1 MNAASFRALVWFC
14 GLALGACGSSGGD
27 AAHASERGAPT
38 AVGETYAATGVVKS
52 FGPGRAYVNIAHDDI
67 AGYMK
72 AMTMSF
78 EPRSASQIAALAA
91 GDAVKFRFLATDD
104 GRRLLESI
112 EKR

>member
-1 MNAASFRALVWFC
+1 MLRHPLRALVWPL
-14 GLALGACGSSGGD
+14 GVALGACGPSGSD
-27 AAHASERGAPT
+27 TARAAGRASTSPAAG
-38 AVGETYAATGVVKS
+38 GETYATTGVIKS

-78 EPRSASQIAALAA
+78 EPRSASQIAA

-104 GRRLLESI
+104 GRRVLESI